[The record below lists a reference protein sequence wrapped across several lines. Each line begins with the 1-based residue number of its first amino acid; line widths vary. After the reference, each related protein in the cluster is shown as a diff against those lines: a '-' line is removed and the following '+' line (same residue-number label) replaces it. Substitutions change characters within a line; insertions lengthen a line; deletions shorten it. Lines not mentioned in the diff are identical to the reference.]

1 MACDVIFTE
10 PAEWD
15 YERIVAYLLYEREN
29 PHGAQRFLAG
39 LDHLVENL
47 SRMPKMYPRAADG
60 RAAEAGYR
68 KAGFASYVVLYRIVG
83 DVAEI
88 DRIFHAKQDYARL
101 L

>member
-29 PHGAQRFLAG
+29 PRGAQRFLAG

-47 SRMPKMYPRAADG
+47 SRMPKMHPHAADG
-60 RAAEAGYR
+60 HVAEAGYR
-68 KAGFASYVVLYRIVG
+68 KAGFASYVALYRIVG
-83 DVAEI
+83 DVMEI

>member
-1 MACDVIFTE
+1 MAYDVIYTRT
-10 PAEWD
+10 AERD
-15 YERIVAYLLYEREN
+15 KERIVAYLLYEREN
-29 PHGAQRFLAG
+29 PRGAQRILAG

-47 SRMPKMYPRAADG
+47 SRMPEMYPNAADG

-68 KAGFASYVVLYRIVG
+68 RAGFASYVALYRIAG
-83 DVAEI
+83 DMVEI